1 MTPPPM
7 KLELTA
13 DGAGLR
19 LDTPPLST
27 EGLTLSITGNK
38 GSGKSNTLAVIAEES
53 HRIGIPFIYYDLNGD
68 CASLRELGDD
78 VLVIGNRKNRTHP
91 LRQAH
96 YDLDAIANNPTE
108 YIRLVLEDGYSMCV
122 DLSRSASPEPVSA
135 FTNLLRAHFNL
146 AELFRTPV
154 TVIVDEAHRLAP
166 QMGADDEQKAS
177 LKVMQDVAT
186 DGRKRGMLFVT
197 ATQRATYLHKS
208 VIFGANVRLFGK
220 ITWLDDFKR
229 LREYLPPAFNHPRQG
244 FNKMKSLRGGEF
256 VIVSDQKFGV
266 VQVKLRETTDLGKT
280 PAFTR
285 RAKKQRPSLQQLQ
298 LPIMERADN

>member
-1 MTPPPM
+1 MTPM

-19 LDTPPLST
+19 LDTPPYSE
-27 EGLTLSITGNK
+27 EGLTLSLTGNK
-38 GSGKSNTLAVIAEES
+38 GSGKSNALAVIAEES
-53 HRIGIPFIYYDLNGD
+53 HRIGLPFIYYDPNGD

-96 YDLDAIANNPTE
+96 YALDAVANNPVE
-108 YIRLVLEDGYSMCV
+108 YMRLVLEDGYSLCV
-122 DLSRSASPEPVSA
+122 DLSRSASPEPVAA
-135 FTNLLRAHFNL
+135 FARLLRAHFNL
-146 AELFRTPV
+146 AELFRLPV

-166 QMGADDEQKAS
+166 QMGADEEQKAS
-177 LKVMQDVAT
+177 LKIMQDVAT
-186 DGRKRGMLFVT
+186 DGRKRGMMLVT

-208 VIFGANVRLFGK
+208 VIFGANVRLYGK
-220 ITWLDDFKR
+220 ITWLDDYKK
-229 LREYLPPAFNHPRQG
+229 LRDTLPPGFNHPQRG
-244 FNKMKSLRGGEF
+244 FGKMKALRSGEF
-256 VIVSDQKFGV
+256 VMVAEQRFGV
-266 VQVKLRETTDLGKT
+266 IQTKLRETFDLGKT

-298 LPIMERADN
+298 LPIKEDAHNG